1 MFSNLKVWQKLSL
14 VGALLSVPILTLV
27 YLFIQSQNKQ
37 IATTTN
43 ERDGLEYVTALRP
56 LLENVPQHRGLVNGT
71 LNGEGNFRAQLP
83 AIESRIDAAM
93 AGVDTLTNKYGERF
107 GVSEVWGRWKMQWR
121 DVQQRS
127 MQMTPKESFDL
138 HTRLISDLVGLA
150 QMAGD
155 KSDLVLDA
163 ELDTFYLADVL
174 LSKLPWTSEYIGEMR
189 DFGAGIAAKGKMTS
203 EDHARMMFLVTQIQ
217 GSLQSL
223 DRSVKSAQRY
233 NPSLESKLAGLAA
246 NASTAGNAYL
256 GLANAELIR
265 GLGNSDAQK
274 YFNAGTATLENFF
287 KLYDA
292 SAKLQGE
299 MLAARVDR
307 LTSDK
312 FTQLS
317 FAMLVLLLAATAVY
331 LISRGITVQVN
342 AIGRLFNEISTGNFQ
357 ARVEVKSRD
366 ELGGMARSLN
376 SMLDNTLALIQSRDE
391 RDNIQQSIMK
401 LLEEVAGV
409 ASGDLTKEAEVTA
422 DVTGAIAD
430 SFNYM
435 IAELRQL
442 ISAVQQTTAEVTAS
456 AQKVQQTTEELA
468 KGSEAQST
476 QILQASAAIQD
487 MTQSIHQV
495 SSTATAASGVAE
507 QALSSAR
514 QGAASVNKTID
525 GMNQIRGQVQ
535 ETAKRIKRLGESSQ
549 EIGEIVQL
557 IGDIADRTSILALN
571 ASIQAA
577 MAGESGKGFAVV
589 AEEVEGLA
597 ERAADSAK
605 KITNLI
611 KSVQTDTN
619 EAISAMEETTRE
631 VVGGSQL
638 ANEAGQKLEEIG
650 VVSQRIAELVQSIS
664 RSAQQ
669 QASDSENVS
678 RNVTNISQV
687 TLETAQGARR
697 SAAAIR
703 GLASLAGELNQS
715 VSRFRLP
722 EDSRHLV
729 DV

>member
-14 VGALLSVPILTLV
+14 VGALLSVPIITLV

-43 ERDGLEYVTALRP
+43 ERDGLEYVTAVRS
-56 LLENVPQHRGLVNGT
+56 LLEQVPQHSGVVNGI
-71 LNGEGNFRAQLP
+71 LNGDTSLRAQLP
-83 AIESRIDAAM
+83 AIESRIDASIAS
-93 AGVDTLTNKYGERF
+93 VDAVNTKYGDRF
-107 GVSEVWGRWKMQWR
+107 GTNDVWTRWKGQWR
-121 DVQQRS
+121 DLQQKS
-127 MQMTPKESFDL
+127 TQMTSKESFDI
-138 HTRLISDLVGLA
+138 HDRLMTEVIGLV

-163 ELDTFYLADVL
+163 ELDTFYLADTL
-174 LSKLPWTSEYIGEMR
+174 LSRLPWASAYVGQLRGLGT
-189 DFGAGIAAKGKMTS
+189 GIAAKGKLTQ
-203 EDHARMMFLVTQIQ
+203 EDHARLMFLVTQIQ
-217 GSLQSL
+217 GSVQSL
-223 DRSVKSAQRY
+223 DRSVKSAVRY
-233 NPSLESKLAGLAA
+233 NPGLEAKLGALSA
-246 NASTAGNAYL
+246 NAVTASDNYL
-256 GLANAELIR
+256 TLANSELIR
-265 GLGNSDAQK
+265 SGVNIDAPK
-274 YFNAGTATLENFF
+274 FYSAGTNTIDSLFR
-287 KLYDA
+287 LYEA
-292 SAKLQGE
+292 AAKVEGE

-307 LTSDK
+307 LNSDK
-312 FTQLS
+312 TTQLS
-317 FAMLVLLLAATAVY
+317 FAMIVLLLAATAVY
-331 LISRGITVQVN
+331 IISRGITVQVD
-342 AIGRLFNEISTGNFQ
+342 AIGKLFHQIGIGNYQ
-357 ARVEVKSRD
+357 ARVEVKSSD

-442 ISAVQQTTAEVTAS
+442 ISSVQKTTADVTQS
-456 AQKVQQTTEELA
+456 AQRVQATTEELA
-468 KGSEAQST
+468 RGSESQST
-476 QILQASAAIQD
+476 QILQASAAIHD
-487 MTQSIHQV
+487 MTQSIQQV
-495 SSTATAASGVAE
+495 SETATTAAGVAE
-507 QALSSAR
+507 QALTSAR
-514 QGAASVNKTID
+514 LGANSVNKTIE

-577 MAGESGKGFAVV
+577 MAGEAGKGFAVV

-597 ERAADSAK
+597 ERAAESTK
-605 KITNLI
+605 RITTLI
-611 KSVQTDTN
+611 KSVQSDTN

-638 ANEAGQKLEEIG
+638 ANEAGQKLMELER
-650 VVSQRIAELVQSIS
+650 VSQKIADLVQSIS
-664 RSAQQ
+664 RAAQQ
-669 QASDSENVS
+669 QASGSENVS

-687 TLETAQGARR
+687 TLETAQGVRDSAGSIRR
-697 SAAAIR
+697 LAA
-703 GLASLAGELNQS
+703 LASELNHS

-722 EDSRHLV
+722 EGAEQPV
-729 DV
+729 GN